1 MDRPDKLVACPGVLV
16 ENVDNG
22 RPRQHDV
29 EHGRRVALL
38 QNDPPRL
45 VTTIEIA
52 FLLINRI
59 LTLLYMNDSS
69 FMSLIIVKTQ
79 RVGFKRLHILSLS
92 LSRMVRLC
100 SHFSL
105 HLILS
110 FYPSLSVGGRDCDK
124 GVCVDRPLILHTAGK
139 LYLCM
144 HGVVLERGV
153 VPHQSHDLSIKN
165 HPYRHN

>member
-16 ENVDNG
+16 ENVNNG

-92 LSRMVRLC
+92 LS
-100 SHFSL
+100 
-105 HLILS
+105 
-110 FYPSLSVGGRDCDK
+110 
-124 GVCVDRPLILHTAGK
+124 
-139 LYLCM
+139 
-144 HGVVLERGV
+144 LEW
-153 VPHQSHDLSIKN
+153 
-165 HPYRHN
+165 